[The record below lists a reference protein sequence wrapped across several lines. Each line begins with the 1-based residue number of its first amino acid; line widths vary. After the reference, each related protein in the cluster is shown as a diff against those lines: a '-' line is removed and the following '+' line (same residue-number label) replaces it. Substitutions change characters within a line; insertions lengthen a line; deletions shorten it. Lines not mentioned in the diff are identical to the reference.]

1 MRAVK
6 RPLVF
11 LLLAVCPI
19 VLAQEAPLTQSP
31 FSAKAPATAQPSI
44 TVQPSTAAPPLT
56 TAQPSTTAQPLRIA
70 EPLTIDRAV
79 ELAMT
84 RNERAAIA
92 ETAVEAAEARVRRA
106 CTAFFPRVDVN
117 GTWRNDYA
125 DPTDRTLSTSALV
138 TQPLFEPRVFPLYR
152 QARFARDAARLNATE
167 STRLLGFDA
176 AIVFLSTLS
185 DEQVLLAAQHRRDFA
200 QTNLDDVRARFEAGL
215 VSSNDVTRAELELA
229 TAVRGVAQA
238 AGNVQASRVDL
249 ETLLNAE
256 VPGALAPPEGLLD
269 AADDVPVTNEAVV
282 AEAQARRSDVAASRA
297 EVEAQRAFTDET
309 RARFLPSVTATAQTR
324 NINDGPL
331 TSRETDG
338 FVGVGLNW
346 PVFDAGQ
353 RAADRAE
360 RTAQLRGLEL
370 ELGLQLREV
379 ERELRSA
386 AVQLTTEQAALREA
400 GAALRAARKNA
411 NETTVLYREG
421 LASALELADA
431 TQRLFEAE
439 VAEVTAR
446 YRMALAYL
454 ALREAGGMAPVGN
467 R

>member
-6 RPLVF
+6 HPLVF

-19 VLAQEAPLTQSP
+19 AAAQDAPLT
-31 FSAKAPATAQPSI
+31 I
-44 TVQPSTAAPPLT
+44 
-56 TAQPSTTAQPLRIA
+56 
-70 EPLTIDRAV
+70 EHAV

-84 RNERAAIA
+84 RNERVAIA
-92 ETAVEAAEARVRRA
+92 ETAVEIAEARVRRA
-106 CTAFFPRVDVN
+106 RTAFLPRVDVN
-117 GTWRNDYA
+117 GTWRNDYSS
-125 DPTDRTLSTSALV
+125 PTDRTLSTSALV

-152 QARFARDAARLNATE
+152 QARFNRDAARLNATE

-176 AIVFLSTLS
+176 AAIFLSTLS
-185 DEQVLLAAQHRRDFA
+185 DEQVLLAAERRRDYA
-200 QTNLDDVRARFEAGL
+200 QTNLDDVRARFDAGL

-238 AGNVQASRVDL
+238 AGNVQGSRVEL
-249 ETLLNAE
+249 ETLLKSD
-256 VPGALAPPEGLLD
+256 VPGALAPPAALLE
-269 AADDVPVTNEAVV
+269 AAAAPPSVNAAVIG
-282 AEAQARRSDVAASRA
+282 AAQQQRSDVAASRA
-297 EVEAQRAFTDET
+297 EVEALRAFTDET

-331 TSRETDG
+331 SDRENDG
-338 FVGVGLNW
+338 FFGVGFTW

-360 RTAQLRGLEL
+360 RTALVRGAELEL
-370 ELGLQLREV
+370 ELQLRDV
-379 ERELRSA
+379 GRQMRSA
-386 AVQLTTEQAALREA
+386 GVQLATEQAALREA
-400 GAALRAARKNA
+400 AAALRAARKNA
-411 NETTVLYREG
+411 EETSVLYREG

-431 TQRLFEAE
+431 AQRLFEAE

-454 ALREAGGMAPVGN
+454 SLREAEGAAPVGSVGSSVVGN
-467 R
+467 